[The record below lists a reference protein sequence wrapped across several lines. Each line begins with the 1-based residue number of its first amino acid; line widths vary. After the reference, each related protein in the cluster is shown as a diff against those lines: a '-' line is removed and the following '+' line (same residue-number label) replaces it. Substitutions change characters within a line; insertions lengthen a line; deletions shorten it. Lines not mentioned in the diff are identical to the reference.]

1 MKFILTILTIMPFL
15 TFGQHDPKI
24 EEYQHKKII
33 LKSDTIHY
41 QIYSKGNINEK
52 NKILIYF
59 QGSDKTPL
67 FMKTTKSDTI
77 KVVENGIT
85 KDIIKDSIII
95 NSFVP
100 FDLDR
105 IPSDYIFVLISKKG
119 IPFSAGRETYKP
131 SQIFLENESLNYR
144 VWQGDEVIN
153 DLTTYYI
160 KNPTKVV
167 IIGHSEGADVVA
179 KLGHTNKRITHI
191 GFWAGGAN
199 TQYYDFAL
207 FIQRDVQSGKITQNE
222 AVKSLDSL
230 FNDIKNMESDPNSI
244 EKQWL
249 ENSYRRWAHFSEPS
263 IDNLL
268 KINKPL
274 FVAVAGKDEAVPI
287 ESSLLIPIEFI
298 RHKKT
303 NLTFKIYPDYDHS
316 FAIPLQ
322 DEDDEDEDWIW
333 EWMTVFEDFMKWVEQ

>member
-1 MKFILTILTIMPFL
+1 MKFVIIILTMMPFL
-15 TFGQHDPKI
+15 TFGQYDPKM
-24 EEYQHKKII
+24 EEYQHKRII
-33 LKSDTIHY
+33 TKSDTINY
-41 QIYSKGNINEK
+41 QIYSKGNIKEK

-59 QGSDKTPL
+59 QGSGPTPL
-67 FMKTTKSDTI
+67 FRETTKSDTI

-85 KDIIKDSIII
+85 KDIIEKSIII

-100 FDLDR
+100 FDLDSF
-105 IPSDYIFVLISKKG
+105 PNDYIFVIISKKG
-119 IPFSAGRETYKP
+119 VPFSADRDTYKP
-131 SQIFLENESLNYR
+131 SQTFLENESLNYR

-153 DLTTYYI
+153 DLTKYYI
-160 KNPTKVV
+160 KNPNKVV
-167 IIGHSEGADVVA
+167 IIGHSEGSDVVA
-179 KLGHTNKRITHI
+179 KLGHTNKKITHI
-191 GFWAGGAN
+191 GFWAGGGN

-207 FIQRDVQSGKITQNE
+207 FIQKDVQSGKITQTE
-222 AVKSLDSL
+222 AVDSLEGL
-230 FNDIKNMESDPNSI
+230 FNDIKNIESDPDNT

-249 ENSYRRWAHFSEPS
+249 GNSYRRWAHFSEPA

-274 FVAVAGKDEAVPI
+274 FVAVAGKDESVPI

-316 FAIPLQ
+316 FAIPMQ

-333 EWMTVFEDFMKWVEQ
+333 EWKKVFEDFMKWVEQ